1 MAARSTRPT
10 WVTELIVLA
19 GFAALCVAVRLPFWF
34 PSVIDWDE
42 STFIL
47 MGQEILD
54 GGLPYVE
61 LFDNKPPLAF
71 AAFALFL
78 AVHSSIMAVRIGG
91 AVCVLI
97 AGFLTYRIG
106 ARLHTRK
113 TGVIAGLLT
122 IVFVS
127 GITTSGQATMSE
139 TIALIPL
146 LGATAL
152 LLLPRS
158 KPSSFLLG
166 CLLAVAVLVRTNL
179 AYVALAVTALVLYR
193 LYRERGRSAMG
204 ETLMFGLGA
213 LLPPGM
219 VAALYASHGHLDTL
233 FSATFAASVNYSFQ
247 QNPLTTLAVQ
257 VVENPL
263 IVIIFL
269 VGIAPL
275 YKRWRS
281 VAGLKRH
288 MIVSFAI
295 VAIATGFSIVLSGVP
310 RRHYLIQLIPF
321 LTIPVAVSL
330 ATGLSARHRTL
341 TTTVVLL
348 GLAVPARWIGRQYGN
363 VIGRARRGE
372 LFDDRGYRIARFLRD
387 VNPNREPV
395 YLMTDHIAYWLTGTR
410 PPTKIVTHPS
420 NVAREYLIEA
430 VVGPSATPG
439 SEMEKIL
446 ATRPRYIVTRNR
458 LRYMRDVPQ
467 AAAVLEDRLAAAYQ
481 LTEVIGGSRIYVLRE
496 E

>member
-1 MAARSTRPT
+1 MEP
-10 WVTELIVLA
+10 
-19 GFAALCVAVRLPFWF
+19 GFAALCVAIRLPFWF

-54 GGLPYVE
+54 GRLPYVE
-61 LFDNKPPLAF
+61 LFENKPPLAF

-97 AGFLTYRIG
+97 AGYLTYRIG
-106 ARLHTRK
+106 TRLHTMK
-113 TGVIAGLLT
+113 TGVVAGLLS
-122 IVFVS
+122 IVFIS
-127 GITTSGQATMSE
+127 GVTTSGQATMSE

-166 CLLAVAVLVRTNL
+166 CLLAVAALVRTNL

-193 LYRERGRSAMG
+193 LYRERSGSAMG

-213 LLPPGM
+213 LLPPGI
-219 VAALYASHGHLDTL
+219 VAALYASRGHLDTL
-233 FSATFAASVNYSFQ
+233 FSATVTASVNYSTQ

-257 VVENPL
+257 VAENPL

-275 YKRWRS
+275 YKRWGS
-281 VAGLKRH
+281 VTGVKRR
-288 MIVSFAI
+288 MIGYFSI
-295 VAIATGFSIVLSGVP
+295 VAIATGFSIVMSGVS
-310 RRHYLIQLIPF
+310 RRHYIIQLIPF

-341 TTTVVLL
+341 TTLVVLL
-348 GLAVPARWIGRQYGN
+348 GLMFPAWKTVRRYGH
-363 VIGRARRGE
+363 VIARARHGE
-372 LFDDRGYRIARFLRD
+372 LFDDRGYRIARFLRE

-410 PPTKIVTHPS
+410 PPTRMAAHPS
-420 NVAREYLIEA
+420 NVARGYLIEA

-446 ATRPRYIVTRNR
+446 ATRPRYIVTRDR

-467 AAAVLEDRLAAAYQ
+467 AAAVLKDRLAAAYQ